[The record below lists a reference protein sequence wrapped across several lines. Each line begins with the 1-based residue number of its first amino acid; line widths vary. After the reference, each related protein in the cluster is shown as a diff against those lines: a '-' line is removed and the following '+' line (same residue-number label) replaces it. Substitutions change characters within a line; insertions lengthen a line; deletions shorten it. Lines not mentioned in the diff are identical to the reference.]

1 MGKHLR
7 SLGRLAFAGLAICI
21 WCATAAQAQ
30 KTKPEKV
37 RPAWKDKVLVYDN
50 YIYEPAISTV
60 QFYRVGNE
68 LSYPYLMLNDGGRL
82 QLEFDELKGSPQ
94 DYYVA
99 IEHCDADW
107 QRSMLVPTEYYS
119 GISNFRILDYRSS
132 QNTRRDYIHY
142 SAQIPEPGA
151 QFKHSGNYLLKVY
164 RAANP
169 RDLVITRR
177 FIVAEE
183 AIRIVPDL
191 ATLPQQGGRLRMQSV
206 NFKLYPTHVPIRD
219 PYTELNVQLLQNFRW
234 DNRKTQVRPT
244 YMFPD
249 YWEYR
254 FDAANDFAGGNEFRW
269 FDLRDMSRRLNR
281 IANIVYTD
289 SCDRV
294 TLQPDKPRT
303 SNVYFTEPDF
313 NGAYFIGIRNYP
325 MGHIES
331 DYVCMDFILQ
341 CEDMRDQGEI
351 YLFGQMTD
359 WRLDPRYR
367 MDWTGELYYADV
379 LLKQGIYNYQFVF
392 KPHGKDTAPD
402 EARLE
407 GSHNETEN
415 AYTILIYYR
424 QPADRTDRLIGIQHL
439 NSWN

>member
-1 MGKHLR
+1 MGNYLR
-7 SLGRLAFAGLAICI
+7 SSRCLAAASLILALLPV
-21 WCATAAQAQ
+21 ANLLAQ
-30 KTKPEKV
+30 KNKPEKA
-37 RPAWKDKVLVYDN
+37 RPAWKDKVLQYDN
-50 YIYEPAISTV
+50 YIYESNIRTM
-60 QFYRVGNE
+60 QFYRDGNE
-68 LSYPYLMLNDGGRL
+68 LSYPYLMINDGGFL
-82 QLEFDELKGSPQ
+82 TLEFDELNASPQ
-94 DYYVA
+94 EYYVA

-107 QRSMLVPTEYYS
+107 QRSMLVSTEYYS
-119 GISNFRILDYRSS
+119 NIANFRILNYRSS
-132 QNTRRDYIHY
+132 QNTRRGYMHY
-142 SAQIPEPGA
+142 SARIPEEGA
-151 QFKHSGNYLLKVY
+151 RFKHSGNYLLKVY
-164 RAANP
+164 RDNNP
-169 RDLVITRR
+169 RDLILTRR
-177 FIVAEE
+177 FVVAEE

-191 ATLPQQGGRLRMQSV
+191 TTLPQQGGRLRMQSV
-206 NFKLYPTHVPIRD
+206 NFKLYPTAVPIRD

-269 FDLRDMSRRLNR
+269 FDLRDLSRKLNR
-281 IANIVYTD
+281 IAQITYTD

-303 SNVYFTEPDF
+303 SNTYFTEPDF

-325 MGHIES
+325 MGHIEA
-331 DYVCMDFILQ
+331 DYVCTDFILQ
-341 CEDMRDQGEI
+341 SQDLRSEGEV

-367 MDWTGELYYADV
+367 LEWDGELYYADV
-379 LLKQGIYNYQFVF
+379 LLKQGIYNYQFVL
-392 KPHGKDTAPD
+392 KPNNPDATPD
-402 EARLE
+402 EVRLE
-407 GSHNETEN
+407 GSHSETEN

-424 QPADRTDRLIGIQHL
+424 LPADRTDRLIGIRHL